1 MKKRKDK
8 EKEMMRKIELIYEIK
23 TANGDWRQ
31 KTFTTENGTEWE
43 RVVNII
49 HNNPND
55 YRVLGVKHV

>member
-1 MKKRKDK
+1 MA
-8 EKEMMRKIELIYEIK
+8 MRKIELTYEIK

-31 KTFTTENGTEWE
+31 KTFTSENGTEWE

-55 YRVLGVKHV
+55 YRVLGVKHI